1 MLINRFRV
9 YIISIGRK
17 NQEILDME
25 NTELLQ
31 LYKKSLFYE
40 KYKNSYV
47 SDIILKEVF
56 DITHYTHRLYG
67 LKTYAQVHC
76 SMLKL

>member
-1 MLINRFRV
+1 
-9 YIISIGRK
+9 
-17 NQEILDME
+17 ME

-56 DITHYTHRLYG
+56 DITLTTHRLYG

-76 SMLKL
+76 RCV